1 MARAKTKAT
10 NLRVPQNDAEAE
22 QMIAQLGASQRDQAE
37 AKARH
42 DAVIARLEEDH
53 AKAVKASQ
61 EAQAGLIEGI
71 SVWAAANRERLTA
84 GGKTK
89 TVQLASGAILWREG
103 RYAVK
108 HKGLEIEDVIT
119 VVGREIERLVE
130 EIKVASKERRRD
142 DWVALTKRS
151 NVVESFLRLEVKLS
165 KEAMLAARDVA
176 GTIPGIVIER
186 EPESFAVEPIAS
198 QIEEV
203 A

>member
-42 DAVIARLEEDH
+42 DAVIADLETEH
-53 AKAVKASQ
+53 GKVVKAAQ
-61 EAQAGLIEGI
+61 EEQAGLIEGI
-71 SVWAAANRERLTA
+71 SVWAAANRERLTS

-89 TVQLASGAILWREG
+89 TVQLASGTILWRDG

-108 HKGLEIEDVIT
+108 HRGLKEEDVVRAIHDRIDEL
-119 VVGREIERLVE
+119 REKAAGEP
-130 EIKVASKERRRD
+130 RRS
-142 DWVALTKRS
+142 VALQLKAQAD
-151 NVVESFLRLEVKLS
+151 VLEGCLRRIVKPN
-165 KEAMLAARDVA
+165 KDAMLAAREVA
-176 GTIPGIVIER
+176 ATVSGIVIER

-198 QIEEV
+198 QIGEV

>member
-10 NLRVPQNDAEAE
+10 NLRVPQSDAEAE

-42 DAVIARLEEDH
+42 DAVIAGLEESYG
-53 AKAVKASQ
+53 KAVKAFQ

-89 TVQLASGAILWREG
+89 TVQLASGTILWRDG

-108 HKGLEIEDVIT
+108 HPQLRVDDVILAVHDRIKQINDQIT
-119 VVGREIERLVE
+119 ASGTKLRTKATAPLWE
-130 EIKVASKERRRD
+130 ELET
-142 DWVALTKRS
+142 L
-151 NVVESFLRLEVKLS
+151 NGFLRGKITLNKD
-165 KEAMLAARDVA
+165 AMLAAREIAERVP
-176 GTIPGIVIER
+176 GVSIPRG
-186 EPESFAVEPIAS
+186 PEEFAVEPTAS
-198 QIEEV
+198 QIKEV